1 MPSSRIL
8 FDLSTRLRW
17 SGPPAGIVRVEHE
30 LARWGRRHR
39 GDLIAVFFD
48 PDRQRYCGL
57 DGAMADRFVFGDAVV
72 DQLGLSD
79 PSRRRPH
86 TLDRVPPALRAA
98 ALWGLQSRR
107 KLLQT
112 LERVRLSA
120 RSPLAGRIDRLQRG
134 LMADKQRA
142 LMVRPDGTRRDL
154 IPADRVTAD
163 PVDIR
168 AGDVLVSAGTGWVH
182 TNIDVIARLR
192 QERGLRFVLFCHDI
206 IPILFPQFFEP
217 AVAGMIRAYFDRALP
232 AADLV
237 ATPSRRVEADVRAYC
252 AGKGLALRDTVV
264 VPEGADLS
272 PCASAPD
279 PAPMPEG
286 LASGRYA
293 LFVST
298 IEPRKGHRLLADVWR
313 RLLAAGVPQAAGF
326 KLVFVGR
333 PGWMVDDLMR
343 ELREPPLAGSLAIL
357 SGLDDATMT
366 ALYQNAAFCCYP
378 SAYEGYGL
386 PIVEAFHFG
395 RAVLASSGGA
405 LPEVV
410 GDFSPCLDPADE
422 DAWYRA
428 MKQWIEDPEARAPFE
443 HKIRTGFTHPSWD
456 AAAAIFF
463 QAIDA
468 RLGSR

>member
-1 MPSSRIL
+1 
-8 FDLSTRLRW
+8 
-17 SGPPAGIVRVEHE
+17 
-30 LARWGRRHR
+30 
-39 GDLIAVFFD
+39 
-48 PDRQRYCGL
+48 
-57 DGAMADRFVFGDAVV
+57 
-72 DQLGLSD
+72 
-79 PSRRRPH
+79 
-86 TLDRVPPALRAA
+86 
-98 ALWGLQSRR
+98 
-107 KLLQT
+107 
-112 LERVRLSA
+112 
-120 RSPLAGRIDRLQRG
+120 
-134 LMADKQRA
+134 
-142 LMVRPDGTRRDL
+142 
-154 IPADRVTAD
+154 
-163 PVDIR
+163 
-168 AGDVLVSAGTGWVH
+168 
-182 TNIDVIARLR
+182 
-192 QERGLRFVLFCHDI
+192 
-206 IPILFPQFFEP
+206 
-217 AVAGMIRAYFDRALP
+217 MIRAYFDRALP
-232 AADLV
+232 IADLV
-237 ATPSRRVEADVRAYC
+237 AAPSRRVEADVRAYC
-252 AGKGLALRDTVV
+252 AGKGFALARYGR
-264 VPEGADLS
+264 GAGGGR
-272 PCASAPD
+272 PVAAASAPG

-357 SGLDDATMT
+357 SGLDDATMS
-366 ALYQNAAFCCYP
+366 ALYRNAAFCCYP

-395 RAVLASSGGA
+395 KAVLASSGGA

-410 GDFSPCLDPADE
+410 GEFSPCLDPTDE

-456 AAAAIFF
+456 TAAAIFF